1 MRNSQTARKEDLR
14 TRLVAAAEAE
24 LAAKGLGGL
33 KARDVTERAGCALGA
48 LYTAFDDL
56 DHLILEVNTRT
67 LRRMGE
73 ALRLRLPPDAHPGD
87 ALCEL
92 ATAYVDF
99 ALQNGPL
106 WKALF
111 NHRLPDGAEI
121 PDWYRR
127 EHEVLIREIVA
138 PLARLRPDLGP
149 DLLVQ
154 RSKTLFAAVHG
165 VVHLAL
171 QGRFVGTPR
180 DALQS
185 EVLALVGL
193 MVRGSRPEG

>member
-1 MRNSQTARKEDLR
+1 MRNSQAAKREDLR
-14 TRLVAAAEAE
+14 TRLVEAAEAE
-24 LAAKGLGGL
+24 LAVKGLSGL

-48 LYTAFDDL
+48 LYNAFEDL

-73 ALRLRLPPDAHPGD
+73 ALSPRQPSDADPGA
-87 ALCEL
+87 ALMEL
-92 ATAYVDF
+92 ASVYVDF
-99 ALQNGPL
+99 ALDNGPL

-111 NHRLPDGAEI
+111 NHRLPDGVEI
-121 PDWYRR
+121 PEWYRQ

-149 DLLVQ
+149 DLLVL
-154 RSKTLFAAVHG
+154 RAKTLFAAVHG

-171 QGRFVGTPR
+171 QGRFVGAPR
-180 DALQS
+180 DQLKS